1 MRLHGDYWVDLI
13 FCHCL
18 LYVLES
24 LINRTCVAVVEIG
37 INAIF
42 IKYSNDK
49 CTIVI
54 SMIIIVTIP
63 KFKEKSSF

>member
-1 MRLHGDYWVDLI
+1 MCLHGDYCVDLI

-18 LYVLES
+18 LYVVES

-37 INAIF
+37 MNAIF
-42 IKYSNDK
+42 IKYCNDK

-54 SMIIIVTIP
+54 NMIIIVTIL
-63 KFKEKSSF
+63 KFKVKSSF